1 MTQNT
6 TKISRGLSRRTVFIS
21 ALVALALSIL
31 LNGYFYSLEGNRG
44 FYIWH
49 PMFLLKF
56 ILFMGLGP
64 ISIAVLALPLEKL
77 AKKLAM
83 YIVRWLSFLSSI
95 FVGIVSVGILA
106 YVIIVPRLGSLEPAR
121 LDLIDPSKGFQ
132 PITAQTEASFSAG
145 MTKDGATLA
154 PAATSQTSASMSTP
168 TATTATSASAG
179 TAAIASVEPISPSDR
194 SLLRLSFSSDPHW
207 GADTGNETA
216 RIDILK
222 GVAAHKPD
230 AFFMLGDTVDMGNSA
245 TQWNFAL
252 SDLESLI
259 PDVPLRPI
267 MGNHDA
273 FFGGQYLYRKAFYPK
288 GFSSDSGSPYY
299 WSVDAGSATI
309 IALDLPWG
317 TEMFG
322 KRQKAWLEKTLAAA
336 NPHKPI
342 IVISHSYFYSSGYID
357 KFGNT
362 PWYDHYQD
370 IPALVPLF
378 EKYGVDLVIS
388 GHNHY
393 QELLAHNGVTY
404 VIIGSMGGL
413 PDPEPTH
420 VSPYSK
426 WINVG
431 GYGWLDVDVLPARMV
446 LTFRSETGEVR
457 ESATVNY

>member
-1 MTQNT
+1 MTRNT
-6 TKISRGLSRRTVFIS
+6 TKTSRGLSRRTVFIS

-44 FYIWH
+44 LYTWH
-49 PMFLLKF
+49 PIFLLKF
-56 ILFMGLGP
+56 LLFMGLGP

-83 YIVRWLSFLSSI
+83 YIVRWLSFLGSI
-95 FVGIVSVGILA
+95 FVGLVSVGILA

-121 LDLIDPSKGFQ
+121 LNLIDPSRGFQ
-132 PITAQTEASFSAG
+132 PITAQTEAGFSASI
-145 MTKDGATLA
+145 TQNGAASATNPQVPA
-154 PAATSQTSASMSTP
+154 PMNTP
-168 TATTATSASAG
+168 TAAAATSASTGTTATAG
-179 TAAIASVEPISPSDR
+179 MEPLSPLDR
-194 SLLRLSFSSDPHW
+194 PLLRLSFSSDPHW

-216 RIDILK
+216 RTDVLK
-222 GVAAHKPD
+222 GVAARKPD

-252 SDLESLI
+252 SDLESLL
-259 PDVPLRPI
+259 PNVPLRPI

-273 FFGGQYLYRKAFYPK
+273 FFGGQYLYHKAFYPK
-288 GFSSDSGSPYY
+288 GFSSDSDSPYY
-299 WSVDAGSATI
+299 WSLDAGPATI
-309 IALDLPWG
+309 VALDLPWG

-322 KRQKAWLEKTLAAA
+322 KRQRAWLEKTLAAA

-362 PWYDHYQD
+362 PWYDHYQN

-431 GYGWLDVDVLPARMV
+431 DYGWLDVDVLPARII